1 MHRPDGI
8 NAFEFVRVAAQRAA
22 QLMGGCLPRVP
33 VGSHKV
39 ATVAQFEVA
48 AGKVKALPRG
58 TVWADE
64 GALVKTVG
72 AQNGDV
78 AAPVGATPLP

>member
-1 MHRPDGI
+1 MRQRLERLVMHRPDGI

-48 AGKVKALPRG
+48 AGMVKALPRG
-58 TVWADE
+58 EAVRAQ
-64 GALVKTVG
+64 ALEASAV
-72 AQNGDV
+72 V
-78 AAPVGATPLP
+78 AAAPLA